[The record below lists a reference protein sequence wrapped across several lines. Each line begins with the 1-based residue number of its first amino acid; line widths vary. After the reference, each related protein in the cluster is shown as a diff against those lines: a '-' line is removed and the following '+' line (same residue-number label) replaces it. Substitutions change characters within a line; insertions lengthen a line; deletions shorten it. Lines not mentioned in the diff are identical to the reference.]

1 MYIIPRPQQWYQK
14 EGTFT
19 LKYDRRI
26 VLNSNCPPEVYED
39 AQMLQQDLEEYAGF
53 CTTISCG
60 IPENGDICLQLGEHM
75 KEQEYT
81 LLVQAHGICITGGSA
96 VGIFYGIQTL
106 RQIIEQCGCCIPY
119 TIIVDQPKIL
129 HRGFYHDVTRGRIPT
144 MDYLKK
150 LVDRMAFYKLNQLQ
164 LYMEHTFLFRGFS
177 EVWRDDT
184 PLTAEDILELDAYC
198 RKRHIE
204 LVPSIACFGH
214 LYKVLRTKTYGELC
228 EMPGMEKEPFG
239 FVDRMR
245 HHTLDVSNPESIQL
259 VKALI
264 DEFMPLF
271 TSQYFNICADE
282 TFDLG
287 KGKSAA
293 LAEEKGTQ
301 RLYLDFV
308 KELCEYVVSKGK
320 TPMFWG
326 DIICEFPE
334 VVQEHPKETICLN
347 WGYDADW
354 PEDSTRKLSE
364 AGARL
369 YNCPGVSGWDQ
380 LVNQIRVSY
389 ENISRMCQ
397 YASNYHAEGLLN
409 TDWGDC
415 GHINHPDF
423 SLPGMIYGAAFSWN
437 LEIPEFEDIN
447 RQISRVAYGDE
458 TETLASVLA
467 RISESWKFTWR
478 NMVDF
483 LEQDGLKLAQMGN
496 PTDRKAL
503 LDELEKLVK
512 IEEPAVYQQAAQELE
527 TIQQELYAAVSHLPV
542 GRRGKIRA
550 YLIAVQGMI
559 LLQKI
564 GAVLADFIALMEAQG
579 KEPAE
584 DQAVQSDI
592 NMENDIKRIPEHQ
605 ETENAHREEQ
615 WNLAEDLEYWLY
627 DYKKLW
633 RSVSKEAEL
642 HRIEHVICQYADW
655 LRVFDKICD

>member
-26 VLNSNCPPEVYED
+26 VLNSNCLPEVYED
-39 AQMLQQDLEEYAGF
+39 AKMLQKNLEDDTGF
-53 CTTISCG
+53 AMSISRG
-60 IPENGDICLQLGEHM
+60 ILENGDICLQLGEHM

-81 LLVQAHGICITGGSA
+81 LLVQAHGICITGGST

-106 RQIIEQCGCCIPY
+106 RQIIQQCGCCIPY
-119 TIIVDQPKIL
+119 TIIVDYPEIL

-150 LVDRMAFYKLNQLQ
+150 LVDCMAFYKLNQLQ
-164 LYMEHTFLFRGFS
+164 LYMEHTFLFRRFS

-198 RKRHIE
+198 RKRHVE
-204 LVPSIACFGH
+204 LIPSIACFGH
-214 LYKVLRTKTYGELC
+214 LYKVLRTKTYGALC
-228 EMPGMEKEPFG
+228 ERSEMENEPFG

-245 HHTLDVSNPESIQL
+245 HHTLDVSNPESMQL
-259 VKALI
+259 VKSLI

-334 VVQEHPKETICLN
+334 AVQELPKETICLN

-354 PEDSTRKLSE
+354 PEDSTRKLAE

-389 ENISRMCQ
+389 KNISRMCQ
-397 YASNYHAEGLLN
+397 YASKYHAEGLLN

-423 SLPGMIYGAAFSWN
+423 SLSGMIYGAAFSWN
-437 LEIPEFEDIN
+437 LDIPEFEDIN

-458 TETLASVLA
+458 TETLVSVLA

-478 NMVDF
+478 NAVDF
-483 LEQDGLKLAQMGN
+483 LEHSGLKLEEMGN
-496 PTDRKAL
+496 PADRKL
-503 LDELEKLVK
+503 LLGELEKLVK
-512 IEEPAVYQQAAQELE
+512 IEDPKVYQQAEQDLE
-527 TIQQELYAAVSHLPV
+527 NIGQELYAAVAHLPI
-542 GRRGKIRA
+542 GRRGEIRA

-559 LLQKI
+559 LLQRI
-564 GAVLADFIALMEAQG
+564 GAALADA
-579 KEPAE
+579 
-584 DQAVQSDI
+584 
-592 NMENDIKRIPEHQ
+592 N
-605 ETENAHREEQ
+605 REER
-615 WNLAEDLEYWLY
+615 WNLAEELEYWLY

-633 RSVSKEAEL
+633 RSVSREAEL

-655 LRVFDKICD
+655 LRTLGRITD